1 MNSSRTFEENQA
13 AAKEA
18 LTRYSSGPLLH
29 LIDGELVGSASGD
42 TFDNVSPADG
52 KFLGQVAAGGAT
64 EIGLAAEAAASA
76 FEEWCSRPPL
86 QRKQILNRVAELIVK
101 RADEIAAV
109 ESVDTGQP
117 IRFMS
122 SAAIRGAENFR
133 YFADAAPGA
142 LDGKSMPTPTH
153 LNYSS
158 RRAIGPVGVITPWN
172 TPFMLSTWKI
182 APALASG
189 CTVVH
194 KPAEWSP
201 LTASILGEI
210 THEAGLPKGVLN
222 VVHGTGEIAG
232 KALTSRFMTI
242 FC

>member
-1 MNSSRTFEENQA
+1 MSSARTFEEIRATAN
-13 AAKEA
+13 EA
-18 LTRYSSGPLLH
+18 LERLSKGPLLH
-29 LIDGELVGSASGD
+29 LINGESVPSSSSSTFENFSPIDGTS
-42 TFDNVSPADG
+42 
-52 KFLGQVAAGGAT
+52 LGQVAAGGGDEVA
-64 EIGLAAEAAASA
+64 LAAEAAASA
-76 FEEWCSRPPL
+76 FDDWVTRPGSE
-86 QRKQILNRVAELIVK
+86 RKKILHSVADLIVQ

-142 LDGKSMPTPTH
+142 LDGKAMPTSTH

-182 APALASG
+182 APALASCRAQAAG
-189 CTVVH
+189 YLMCTAH
-194 KPAEWSP
+194 
-201 LTASILGEI
+201 
-210 THEAGLPKGVLN
+210 
-222 VVHGTGEIAG
+222 
-232 KALTSRFMTI
+232 R
-242 FC
+242 